1 MLKNRDKGAGL
12 LGVKANT
19 EWGLVKRGFSARLQ
33 VFLIIPEEIIRRN
46 GNDWLSLTVSVNEF
60 YSGFK
65 YRENYFVN
73 LVLVGWILV
82 IVSILLQADFNLGL
96 KG

>member
-1 MLKNRDKGAGL
+1 MGFG
-12 LGVKANT
+12 KARVFCPAS
-19 EWGLVKRGFSARLQ
+19 G
-33 VFLIIPEEIIRRN
+33 FLIIPEEIIRRN